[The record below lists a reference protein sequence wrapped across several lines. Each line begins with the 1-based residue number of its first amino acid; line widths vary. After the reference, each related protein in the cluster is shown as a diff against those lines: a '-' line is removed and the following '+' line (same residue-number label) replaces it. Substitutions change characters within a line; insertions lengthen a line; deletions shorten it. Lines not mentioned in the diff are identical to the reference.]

1 LKKQQEST
9 ELIKN
14 QISHFLQNE
23 SKRKEASNQ
32 SSPAGSDVED
42 EIADTHRKTDLTT
55 KLLASSTVSKKFM
68 EWLVS
73 SGNAQ
78 EVLDLIR

>member
-1 LKKQQEST
+1 LKRQQETT

-14 QISHFLQNE
+14 QIHNLLQNE
-23 SKRKEASNQ
+23 TTKTRSQESGKEVDEESDEE
-32 SSPAGSDVED
+32 SSANMDKV
-42 EIADTHRKTDLTT
+42 DLTT

-73 SGNAQ
+73 TGNAQ